1 MSDEVEP
8 TFLRD
13 EELEQRMLAAVI
25 ADRNS
30 QPRNQQILVGPSS
43 IGFCRELLRAQ
54 LFEAQST
61 NVAQEENWALAAH
74 VGTVMG
80 EDLERIFGERLD
92 AITQQRVTALFTS
105 LGIHISGAM
114 DLVFVDG
121 DHVSDLK
128 STTDIGGILY
138 DLQKNAKIIDTLL
151 GLFREGTLFNKGI
164 ETPDGGYEL
173 TDRLLR
179 GFSKLHYYVQIAIY
193 VTGAI
198 QSGVLSP
205 NAEGRLVFY
214 DRAGEYQEFVALRI
228 TPDLIALFFE
238 IGQRRVSQVARAQEL
253 FEQTG
258 NVYVIH
264 ELRDQVPSFCYSP
277 KVMCPLRDRCWG
289 GSRWDAEDPLEGA
302 ELSSSMDRYI
312 EGRRLAKLGEGMKQA
327 AKAELKGI
335 EGRFADGRMIT
346 WPGGRINVVETAKGA
361 AAASERKAAKAA
373 LEAADAAARK
383 AELELQAATPAEG
396 SSSAVAAEST
406 PDLMGALRESIEQ
419 KREAIRDAASERDPR
434 IDSVVFRD
442 SETGQISDTVPPEV
456 AGSVQRLR
464 KLQESVAAERAAR
477 KIGEEGYCSTPGC
490 TLGYNHYGRC
500 NVADP
505 NAGA

>member
-1 MSDEVEP
+1 MSDEVQI
-8 TFLRD
+8 TILRD

-61 NVAQEENWALAAH
+61 NVAQEENWAAAAH

-92 AITQQRVTALFTS
+92 AVTQQRITAMFTK

-121 DHVSDLK
+121 DQVSDLK
-128 STTDIGGILY
+128 STTDIGGVLY
-138 DLQKNAKIIDTLL
+138 DLNKNAQIIESLL
-151 GLFREGTLFNKGI
+151 ALQREGTLFQKYI

-173 TDRLLR
+173 TAVLLKK
-179 GFSKLHYYVQIAIY
+179 FSKLHYYVQIAIY

-198 QSGVLSP
+198 QNGILSP
-205 NAEGRLVFY
+205 DAEGRLVFY
-214 DRAGEYQEFVALRI
+214 DRAGDYQEFVALRVTSEMI
-228 TPDLIALFFE
+228 QLFFE
-238 IGQRRVSQVARAQEL
+238 IGQQRVDQVARAQEI
-253 FEQTG
+253 FESTG

-277 KVMCPLRDRCWG
+277 KVMCPLRERCWG
-289 GSRWDAEDPLEGA
+289 GSRWDQEDPLEGA

-312 EGRRLAKLGEGMKQA
+312 EGRRLAKIGEGMKAA

-335 EGRFADGRMIT
+335 EGRFEDGRMIT
-346 WPGGRINVVETAKGA
+346 WPGGRINVVETAKGKA
-361 AAASERKAAKAA
+361 AATARKQLEVEVVERAQ
-373 LEAADAAARK
+373 AADAS
-383 AELELQAATPAEG
+383 EQITNWDDPNLPTGEYVDPN
-396 SSSAVAAEST
+396 AVV
-406 PDLMGALRESIEQ
+406 
-419 KREAIRDAASERDPR
+419 EAP
-434 IDSVVFRD
+434 VMFRD
-442 SETGQISDTVPPEV
+442 SETGESEVHDLPGKSPTSGDVP
-456 AGSVQRLR
+456 GSVARLR
-464 KLQESVAAERAAR
+464 AMQAKVAAERR
-477 KIGEEGYCSTPGC
+477 KPIGSE
-490 TLGYNHYGRC
+490 
-500 NVADP
+500 
-505 NAGA
+505 